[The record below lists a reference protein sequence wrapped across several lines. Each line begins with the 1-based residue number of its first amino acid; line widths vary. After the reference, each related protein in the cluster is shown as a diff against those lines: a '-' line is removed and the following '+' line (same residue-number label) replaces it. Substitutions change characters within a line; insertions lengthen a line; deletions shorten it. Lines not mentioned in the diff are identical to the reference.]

1 MTFRS
6 ILFDHGLTH
15 ANEGAPEAPEGLTDL
30 NLDQIIDAIA
40 KHRPEFPLKPYYYQP
55 LHDRSAVLYR
65 QAVMQDLENPIL
77 YKAIDSFLGKMT
89 MAMRYLGLAE
99 KLEFQYHKEGW
110 LLEAVNMYCE
120 AVTGLTRDLNAA
132 DLHSSGLLAFREYL
146 VSYASSDAFATML
159 SETKALK
166 ADLATVGY
174 CVLIKGHRVNVR
186 NFEDEADYSQEVE
199 QTFEKF
205 KQGVVKDHR
214 AELYLGSGM
223 NHVEAQILDC
233 VARLYPEIFANLDR
247 FCAKHS
253 GFLDETIRRFDR
265 EIQFYVAYLEY
276 IARIKQAGLKFCYP
290 EVSSD
295 NKAVFDYSGYDLA
308 LANKRVSEGASVVC
322 NDFTLEGKERI
333 MVVSGPNQGG
343 KTTFARMFGQLHYLA
358 SLGCPVPGTRAQ
370 LFLFDRIYTHFERE
384 EDIKNLRGK
393 LKDDLVRINAILSR
407 ATPNSIIIMNEIFNS
422 TTLKDAVF
430 LSKRVME
437 RIIQLDTLC
446 VCVTFIDEIA
456 SLSEKTVSM
465 VGAVV
470 PENPAQRTFKI
481 LRKPAD
487 GLSYAI
493 SIAEKYRLTYQGI
506 KERIPE

>member
-1 MTFRS
+1 MTFHS
-6 ILFDHGLTH
+6 ILFEQDRAH
-15 ANEGAPEAPEGLTDL
+15 ASEGTPEAPEGLSDL

-55 LHDRSAVLYR
+55 LHERSAVLYR

-89 MAMRYLGLAE
+89 LAMRYLGLSE
-99 KLEFQYHKEGW
+99 KLDFPYHKEGW
-110 LLEAVNMYCE
+110 LLEAVNTYCE
-120 AVTGLTRDLNAA
+120 ALTGLTREFHSSG
-132 DLHSSGLLAFREYL
+132 LHSSGLLAFREYL
-146 VSYASSDAFATML
+146 VAYASSEAFTTL
-159 SETKALK
+159 LTETKALK
-166 ADLATVGY
+166 ADLATVRY

-186 NFEDEADYSQEVE
+186 PYEEEADYSQEVE
-199 QTFEKF
+199 QTFAKF

-233 VARLYPEIFANLDR
+233 VARLYPEIFENLDR
-247 FCAKHS
+247 FFAKHS
-253 GFLDETIRRFDR
+253 GFLDETIHRFDR
-265 EIQFYVAYLEY
+265 EIQFYVAYLEF

-358 SLGCPVPGTRAQ
+358 SLGCPVPGTQAQ

-393 LKDDLVRINAILSR
+393 LKDDLVRINAILSQ

-430 LSKRVME
+430 LSKRIME

-465 VGAVV
+465 VGTVV

-493 SIAEKYRLTYQGI
+493 SIAEKYHLTYQGI
-506 KERIPE
+506 KERISA